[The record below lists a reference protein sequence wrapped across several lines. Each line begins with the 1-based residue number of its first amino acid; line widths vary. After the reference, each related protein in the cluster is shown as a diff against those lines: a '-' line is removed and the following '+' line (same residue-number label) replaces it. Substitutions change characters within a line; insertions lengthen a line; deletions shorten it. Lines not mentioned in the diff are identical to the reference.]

1 MRRKL
6 MFLVMIFSSTL
17 YTADRSQ
24 KPLTSAAF
32 LCIEPDDTD
41 AEIMEKMARL
51 MRQDAGVDSTDDEDL
66 IVLSPVCGN
75 SESSMLD
82 TERTPISSCLLPD
95 NSLFTMEY
103 LADAGGLTPD
113 VTSCIGPWS
122 THTVQEP
129 VRVYPRLCAVAV
141 QQSMLVVAG
150 AGPQL
155 GSVAASALLEK
166 RRERGRFRAKQFR
179 ERRHAEKEQA
189 EQEAR
194 AQAFAAS
201 VAACS
206 FVPLSIPPRAKQN
219 SLECP
224 EALTLQTLTPEPVAV
239 SEQVSQFV
247 AASSTVANT
256 RTGVSLVCPHCKV
269 TFAYE
274 TCFKKHMGTT
284 SDPHKTC
291 PILLKQWRLQARDGS
306 KKQ

>member
-1 MRRKL
+1 MRTKY
-6 MFLVMIFSSTL
+6 MFLVMILSSTL

-24 KPLTSAAF
+24 KPLTPAAF
-32 LCIEPDDTD
+32 LSIEPGDTD

-51 MRQDAGVDSTDDEDL
+51 MRQDAGVDNTDDEDL
-66 IVLSPVCGN
+66 IVLSPVVL
-75 SESSMLD
+75 SSF
-82 TERTPISSCLLPD
+82 LLSD
-95 NSLFTMEY
+95 NGLLTMQHFQDEG
-103 LADAGGLTPD
+103 DLTPD
-113 VTSCIGPWS
+113 ATSCIGPWS

-155 GSVAASALLEK
+155 ASVDASTLAR
-166 RRERGRFRAKQFR
+166 RREQKRLGAQRHRAKKR
-179 ERRHAEKEQA
+179 AEKEQA

-201 VAACS
+201 VAARS
-206 FVPLSIPPRAKQN
+206 FVPLSIPPITQQN

-224 EALTLQTLTPEPVAV
+224 EALTSESVALSEQVPPLVAV
-239 SEQVSQFV
+239 S
-247 AASSTVANT
+247 AANT